1 MVDEE
6 CVLAVRADGSIF
18 TINKQGDV
26 DIKAQNEDGIVGA
39 SVSPTQEY
47 LYIVTSNKTLI
58 QLNKEFDLVN

>member
-6 CVLAVRADGSIF
+6 CVLAVGSDGSIF

-39 SVSPTQEY
+39 SFSPTQEY
-47 LYIVTSNKTLI
+47 LYIATSNKTLI